1 MSRAHNTGFCNSKTK
16 NKVVSPQGN
25 IIISTAGGAGFLGIN
40 WAAGSTELKTRVK
53 LSSAFSIS
61 LVK

>member
-25 IIISTAGGAGFLGIN
+25 IIISTAGSAGFLGIN
-40 WAAGSTELKTRVK
+40 WATGITELKTRVK
-53 LSSAFSIS
+53 LSSGF
-61 LVK
+61 